1 MSRIVANI
9 DPNLLQFRPGSAER
23 IIFSRPFILRELT
36 RADGTPLPSPQQAQI
51 ADIQRDSVVRR
62 LQRVL
67 PVFEALKAL
76 KAAPRSSRTGGELQ
90 GLRRSN
96 PYVALLEGKKTD
108 VANLLA
114 QAPDPHRLLKELA
127 SPDVGLKRLGVL
139 QRALNGARAWEQLAV
154 QISSLP
160 PPPPPGN
167 GDPNGNP
174 NGNGPPGKQRPAISQ
189 IDPAEGMPG
198 ALVEISG
205 AAFGA
210 KSGQVLFRLDS
221 AGSFAGTVQ
230 DWSDTSIH
238 VLVPD
243 VRSSSDALTGVIVAR
258 SVPSLRS
265 EPADFTV
272 LALPAPEPGPSSVG
286 LQRSPIGYMFFDRTL
301 VVPNGFVLGEH
312 VYSLS
317 LGPGEEVTLEQKS
330 WTKREISLEDL
341 VETEQ
346 EINLEQ
352 SSVLT
357 TELQDGVTRQQTHD
371 QAQGG
376 TTTTNVGVRANVPLD
391 DKGSVGI
398 DLSNGNT
405 TTHDLKDADS
415 RTKTE
420 STKSTFQRTS
430 KVAAKYRALHKT
442 TFKISTEVGFE
453 ATSKRIVRNPNPG
466 SALDLHYFKIL
477 RSLQLTHERY
487 GVRLCWTPFLR
498 DPGFAVRERI
508 QKAEEE
514 AAARLAETLP
524 LPPEPLAPATSKQPA
539 QMKEGDELDLNDKFG
554 FWNDMRVDVETKFD
568 LKPFKALGLDWDGVN
583 YGVSLNFSGNRS
595 SHATV
600 LGPPW
605 REVDFVKAR
614 VHVGIDWTMEPGAR
628 GTASVALKL
637 YLVPVQTPE
646 EKKALDDYRTEVAN
660 WKKEVNRLQAEA
672 RQKATEQAPSLV
684 DQVLAATSPI
694 SEMLGRIVE
703 TQFAPAIRD
712 DFSEV
717 AFWHS
722 IFDFSAAGY
731 ALYPGWWS
739 GKPLPYLERAPA
751 DFLNASWAQV
761 CLPVRPGK
769 ENEIRALRFIYGN
782 VIDQPLDQDHEDAFQ
797 RFVTELQEYRKQHFG
812 NANEDD
818 FDPDSGVRVSH
829 AFTLAQWEETLP
841 TDGTHVESVFASTS
855 AVDEAGERA
864 ATLQAELQSA
874 LLEQRNRDV
883 QLKDKAAQLMTAP
896 KTTVVVAT
904 DEHG

>member
-1 MSRIVANI
+1 MSRIVANV
-9 DPNLLQFRPGSAER
+9 DPDLLQFRPGSAER
-23 IIFSRPFILRELT
+23 TIFSRPFILRDLT

-51 ADIQRDSVVRR
+51 ADVQRESVVRR

-67 PVFEALKAL
+67 PVFEALKAV
-76 KAAPRSSRTGGELQ
+76 KAAPRSSRTSGELQ

-108 VANLLA
+108 VADLLA

-139 QRALNGARAWEQLAV
+139 QRALNGARAWEQLGV

-160 PPPPPGN
+160 PPPPPSEN
-167 GDPNGNP
+167 GDP
-174 NGNGPPGKQRPAISQ
+174 NGNGPPGKERPAISQ

-198 ALVEISG
+198 ALIEIGG

-210 KSGQVLFRLDS
+210 KPGKVFFRLDS

-243 VRSSSDALTGVIVAR
+243 IGRSSDASTGVIVAR
-258 SVPSLRS
+258 FAGLRS

-272 LALPAPEPGPSSVG
+272 LAVPAPEPGPSVD
-286 LQRSPIGYMFFDRTL
+286 LLRSPIGYMFLDRTL

-317 LGPGEEVTLEQKS
+317 LAPGEEVTLEQKS

-357 TELQDGVTRQQTHD
+357 TELQDGVTRQQTND
-371 QAQGG
+371 QSQGG
-376 TTTTNVGVRANVPLD
+376 TSTTNVGVRANVPLD
-391 DKGSVGI
+391 DKSSVGI

-420 STKSTFQRTS
+420 STKNTFQRTS

-524 LPPEPLAPATSKQPA
+524 LPPEPLAPATSTQPA

-568 LKPFKALGLDWDGVN
+568 LSKAPGLDWDGVN
-583 YGVSLNFSGNRS
+583 YDVTLHFSGNRS

-600 LGPPW
+600 LGSPW
-605 REVDFVKAR
+605 REGIFVKAR
-614 VHVGIDWTMEPGAR
+614 VHVGIDWTTDTR

-637 YLVPVQTPE
+637 YLVPVLTNAD
-646 EKKALDDYRTEVAN
+646 KTALDNYHTAVAN

-672 RQKATEQAPSLV
+672 QQKATEQAPSLV

-722 IFDFSAAGY
+722 IFDFSVAGY

-739 GKPLPYLERAPA
+739 GKPLPYSERAPA

-761 CLPVRPGK
+761 CLPVRPGE

-782 VIDQPLDQDHEDAFQ
+782 VIDQRLDKDHEDAFQ

-812 NANEDD
+812 NSNEVD
-818 FDPDSGVRVSH
+818 FDPDSGVRISH

-883 QLKDKAAQLMTAP
+883 SLKDKAAQLMTAP
-896 KTTVVVAT
+896 KTTVVVGT